1 MAVPSL
7 EGLAEE
13 WDACS
18 IVREHMRVKLTL
30 FAPELRKDSPY
41 CNVACGER
49 NFEVLKPLAMRLRLE
64 DGSVGQMRV
73 PDLMTQSFVGKKH
86 FSRDEV
92 PSMVPIMSVFEG
104 DRFFHYHHLAF
115 EI

>member
-73 PDLMTQSFVGKKH
+73 PDLMTQSFVGKKT
-86 FSRDEV
+86 
-92 PSMVPIMSVFEG
+92 
-104 DRFFHYHHLAF
+104 FFQG
-115 EI
+115 